1 MTDNRTEKSRRGGSV
16 TRRRVLATAGVATA
30 GAIAGCAGD
39 SSGTPTDAGDDGGDG
54 DGDSGTPTDTGP
66 RTSGGIEVS
75 GESTVGPL
83 VVDGLE
89 RQGGNEDKV
98 VIVTTVR
105 NAGEQTTDVFEYNYD
120 LALYDADGA
129 EIGTNTGFGTT
140 GEPRSRPASRRRSTS
155 ASRSKA
161 TCRRSPAPR
170 SRSAARGCSRRA
182 RAVNL
187 DRTAAG
193 PVPNRHA

>member
-1 MTDNRTEKSRRGGSV
+1 MTDNRTERSRRGGSV
-16 TRRRVLATAGVATA
+16 TRRRVLAAAGVATA

-39 SSGTPTDAGDDGGDG
+39 SGGTPTDGGDDGSDGGDS
-54 DGDSGTPTDTGP
+54 DGDSGTPTDAGP

-75 GESTVGPL
+75 GESTVDPL

-129 EIGTNTGFGTT
+129 EMGTNTGFGTT
-140 GEPRSRPASRRRSTS
+140 GDTEV
-155 ASRSKA
+155 
-161 TCRRSPAPR
+161 APGE
-170 SRSAARGCSRRA
+170 SAAINVSKSVEGDVSAVA
-182 RAVNL
+182 RAEV
-187 DRTAAG
+187 TVSCEGMFAEG
-193 PVPNRHA
+193 SYCES